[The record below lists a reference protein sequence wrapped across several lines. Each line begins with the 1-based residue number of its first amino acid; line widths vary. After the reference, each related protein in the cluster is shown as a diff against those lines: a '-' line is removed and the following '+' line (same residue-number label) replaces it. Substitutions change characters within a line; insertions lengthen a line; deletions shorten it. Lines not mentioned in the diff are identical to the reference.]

1 MKHGN
6 LSEQTQK
13 NFKVIMQKL
22 MKMQEYNEISDM
34 TNQVF
39 EMRLSNIEDFLFRL
53 DNYLRNKKR
62 RIKCRNGK
70 EAKSFPFFCDYINII
85 LLKNKTYKS
94 EYIKNE
100 EMVRITKEKN

>member
-1 MKHGN
+1 MKEDKNPLTNNQIEEINELLNELKNEQLN

-53 DNYLRNKKR
+53 ECYIRNKDK
-62 RIKCRNGK
+62 
-70 EAKSFPFFCDYINII
+70 
-85 LLKNKTYKS
+85 
-94 EYIKNE
+94 
-100 EMVRITKEKN
+100 

>member
-1 MKHGN
+1 MEEIKNPLANDQIEEIKVLLNIVKEEQEG

-22 MKMQEYNEISDM
+22 IKMQEYNEISDM

-53 DNYLRNKKR
+53 EGYIRSKR
-62 RIKCRNGK
+62 I
-70 EAKSFPFFCDYINII
+70 E
-85 LLKNKTYKS
+85 
-94 EYIKNE
+94 
-100 EMVRITKEKN
+100 